1 MPSKYHLEDLL
12 SATSEAKADH
22 LALFAF
28 INLGLIESLSNGI
41 LSATEAVNQLYFAD
55 NCLFVR
61 KTLRNKLAD
70 QVMGRGVQ
78 LPDLF
83 DCLPTRQAQ
92 REFLHELATM
102 RSLCLQILDSGRKV
116 A

>member
-1 MPSKYHLEDLL
+1 MASKYHLKTLL
-12 SATSEAKADH
+12 SAASEAKADH

-28 INLGLIESLSNGI
+28 INLGLIESLSNGV
-41 LSATEAVNQLYFAD
+41 LSAIEAVDQLYFAD

-61 KTLRNKLAD
+61 ETLQNKLAD
-70 QVMGRGVQ
+70 QVMGRAVQ

-83 DCLPTRQAQ
+83 DCLPAPQAQ
-92 REFLHELATM
+92 REFVRELATM
-102 RSLCLQILDSGRKV
+102 RSLCLQILDGGRKV